1 MPLPDPPCTVRN
13 RTCQVLFRTYARA
26 RRAVKNNQC
35 GAHRG
40 HLPPAARDRLLRRKA
55 INTMVVPLGHDASG
69 SWSGQSIPP
78 MPTSYEMRMAA
89 LAGAEQT
96 LRRHLAREHG
106 SPFIGHH
113 DIPEPMRSDVERAL
127 VDEIG
132 RVTDVFLDYVTVQY
146 PLLAVWA
153 VATTLAEQY
162 GPDTDHASYGPISH
176 RLRMEIPTNRR
187 DSFNDRFRRACN
199 EYGLILPP
207 KYPGTQDLIGDYL
220 FQAGVPHS
228 QIRPL
233 VDAFLRVEQK
243 SGLPDCEDTAEVKS
257 WEEQAMEHVP
267 THLTRL
273 RKILGEDSTGYHATV
288 YVRLREWD
296 QPTTDF
302 ERRVLHEIKELSGGH
317 GPAPR
322 PPCLT
327 FRDGELRIEAAPSG
341 QSLEVDINS
350 SQPPRP
356 LNPQEGTVLS
366 PPWPRC
372 VRWQASTERNN
383 WQSLPLFKDPQ
394 ADILLFDGDS
404 GRLKGVLN
412 HQARSVPRIPA
423 GSISLVSMRP
433 FRANGEDAY
442 QLGQNAYVL
451 YPESSKALCINQGD
465 ACLNAQ
471 VDPRLRLEVDGCRVA
486 RHADGLLLAEPRT
499 VVLRG
504 DVSGL
509 SDNLEIN
516 LEYGRHFSR
525 IPVHIQPSGDL
536 VAPLNLPTRGPFG
549 KVRIS
554 LHVKSQNR
562 ALNRYGFWYWPSL
575 RGLRDGAMFDAVS
588 IPDNLAEEHLEHLT
602 RTTDGRLGLQRGVP
616 YLRAILA
623 FSVDRRVVSFTF
635 PPPGISIFVRTS
647 NGKEYP
653 LLLGTEL
660 DVPQD
665 KFASHLIVRC
675 PEQPTDIDFKGS
687 VIRNPFDKLGLW
699 RRSFASLAE
708 SGRHNVI
715 RLRLPS
721 HPQDLVRIRSG
732 SVAAPVVARRREGRS
747 LLAPPALRG
756 GNILSSGNIE
766 EGRWLI
772 KIVDWRRTTETVSG
786 SPRYAIFTL
795 VVVGDRRGRVGY
807 GFGRSDDT
815 SDAVR
820 KSIERARR
828 KMIPVPRRGNT
839 ISHAMKGSYSDTTV
853 LLKPASP
860 GTGIVA
866 IDPVRTVMEA
876 AGISD
881 VLSRYDGSRMTT
893 SIVIAVFSALGSAER
908 TAYSGGPSG

>member
-55 INTMVVPLGHDASG
+55 INTMVVPLGHDANG

-89 LAGAEQT
+89 LARAEQT

-113 DIPEPMRSDVERAL
+113 DISEPMRSDVEHAL
-127 VDEIG
+127 VVEIG
-132 RVTDVFLDYVTVQY
+132 GVTDDFLDYVTVQY

-176 RLRMEIPTNRR
+176 RLGMEISTNRR

-199 EYGLILPP
+199 EHGLILPP

-288 YVRLREWD
+288 YVRLREGD

-302 ERRVLHEIKELSGGH
+302 ERRVKELCGDTGLT
-317 GPAPR
+317 PR
-322 PPCLT
+322 PPSLT
-327 FRDGELRIEAAPSG
+327 FRDGDLRIEAAPRG
-341 QSLEVDINS
+341 QPLEVTIDR
-350 SQPPRP
+350 SQPPRR

-383 WQSLPLFKDPQ
+383 WQSLSLFKDPQ

-423 GSISLVSMRP
+423 GSISLVSMRL
-433 FRANGEDAY
+433 FRVNGEDAY

-451 YPESSKALCINQGD
+451 YPESSKALCISQGD

-471 VDPRLRLEVDGCRVA
+471 VDPRLHLEVDGCRVA

-509 SDNLEIN
+509 IDNLEIK
-516 LEYGRHFSR
+516 LEFGMHFISR
-525 IPVHIQPSGDL
+525 IPVHIRPSGDL

-562 ALNRYGFWYWPSL
+562 ALNRYVFWYWPSL
-575 RGLRDGAMFDAVS
+575 RGLRDQAVFDAES
-588 IPDNLAEEHLEHLT
+588 IPENLAKTHLKHLP
-602 RTTDGRLGLQRGVP
+602 RTADGRLSLQKDAP

-647 NGKEYP
+647 NGKECP

-675 PEQPTDIDFKGS
+675 PEQPADIDFKGH
-687 VIRNPFDKLGLW
+687 IIPNPFDKLGLW
-699 RRSFASLAE
+699 RRPFASLAE
-708 SGRHNVI
+708 PGRHNVI

-721 HPQDLVRIRSG
+721 HPQDAIDLVRIRS
-732 SVAAPVVARRREGRS
+732 RRREGRS

-766 EGRWLI
+766 EDRWLA
-772 KIVDWRRTTETVSG
+772 KLVDWRRTTETASG
-786 SPRYAIFTL
+786 SPRYVIFTL

-815 SDAVR
+815 NDAVR

-828 KMIPVPRRGNT
+828 RMIPVPRRGNT

-853 LLKPASP
+853 LLEPASP

-866 IDPVRTVMEA
+866 SDPVRAVMEA
-876 AGISD
+876 AGVSD
-881 VLSRYDGSRMTT
+881 VLSSYGGSRITT

>member
-1 MPLPDPPCTVRN
+1 
-13 RTCQVLFRTYARA
+13 
-26 RRAVKNNQC
+26 
-35 GAHRG
+35 
-40 HLPPAARDRLLRRKA
+40 
-55 INTMVVPLGHDASG
+55 
-69 SWSGQSIPP
+69 
-78 MPTSYEMRMAA
+78 MAA

-127 VDEIG
+127 VAEIRG
-132 RVTDVFLDYVTVQY
+132 VTDDFLDYVTVQY

-162 GPDTDHASYGPISH
+162 GPDTDYASYGPISH
-176 RLRMEIPTNRR
+176 RLGMEIPTNRR
-187 DSFNDRFRRACN
+187 ESFNDRFRRACN
-199 EYGLILPP
+199 EHGLILPP

-220 FQAGVPHS
+220 FQAGVPIS
-228 QIRPL
+228 QINPL
-233 VDAFLRVEQK
+233 VDTFLRVERK
-243 SGLPDCEDTAEVKS
+243 SGLPDCDDTAEVKS
-257 WEEQAMEHVP
+257 WEEQAVERVP
-267 THLTRL
+267 ERLTRL

-288 YVRLREWD
+288 YVRLREGD

-302 ERRVLHEIKELSGGH
+302 ERRILHEIKELSGGH
-317 GPAPR
+317 GPASR

-327 FRDGELRIEAAPSG
+327 FGDGELCIEAAPRG
-341 QSLEVDINS
+341 QSLEVAINS
-350 SQPPRP
+350 SQPRV
-356 LNPQEGTVLS
+356 LNPQASTVLS

-372 VRWQASTERNN
+372 VRWRASTERNN
-383 WQSLPLFKDPQ
+383 WQSLPLFNDPQ

-471 VDPRLRLEVDGCRVA
+471 LDPRLRLEVDGCRVA

-509 SDNLEIN
+509 SDNLEIK
-516 LEYGRHFSR
+516 LEYDRHFISR
-525 IPVHIQPSGDL
+525 IPVHIRPSGDL
-536 VAPLNLPTRGPFG
+536 VAPLNLPVRGPFG

-575 RGLRDGAMFDAVS
+575 RGLREGAVFDAVS
-588 IPDNLAEEHLEHLT
+588 IPENLAKAHLEHLKMT
-602 RTTDGRLGLQRGVP
+602 ADGRLSLQRDAP

-647 NGKEYP
+647 TGKERP

-665 KFASHLIVRC
+665 KFASHIIVRC
-675 PEQPTDIDFKGS
+675 PEQPTDIDFKGH
-687 VIRNPFDKLGLW
+687 IIPNPFDKLGLW
-699 RRSFASLAE
+699 RRPFASLAE
-708 SGRHNVI
+708 PGRHNVI
-715 RLRLPS
+715 RLRLPN
-721 HPQDLVRIRSG
+721 HPQDAIDLVRIRSG
-732 SVAAPVVARRREGRS
+732 SVATPVVARRREGRS

-766 EGRWLI
+766 EDRWLA
-772 KIVDWRRTTETVSG
+772 KLVDWRRTTETASG

-815 SDAVR
+815 NDAVR

-828 KMIPVPRRGNT
+828 RMIPVPRRGNT

-853 LLKPASP
+853 LLEPASP

-866 IDPVRTVMEA
+866 SDPVRAVMEA
-876 AGISD
+876 AGVSD
-881 VLSRYDGSRMTT
+881 VLSSYGGSRMTT

>member
-1 MPLPDPPCTVRN
+1 MVGTV
-13 RTCQVLFRTYARA
+13 
-26 RRAVKNNQC
+26 K
-35 GAHRG
+35 
-40 HLPPAARDRLLRRKA
+40 
-55 INTMVVPLGHDASG
+55 
-69 SWSGQSIPP
+69 PP
-78 MPTSYEMRMAA
+78 MPTSYEMRKAA
-89 LAGAEQT
+89 LDRAEQT
-96 LRRHLAREHG
+96 LRKHLAQEHG

-127 VDEIG
+127 VAEIG
-132 RVTDVFLDYVTVQY
+132 GVTDDFLDYVTVQY

-162 GPDTDHASYGPISH
+162 GPDTDHASYGPISY

-199 EYGLILPP
+199 EHGLILPP

-228 QIRPL
+228 QINPL
-233 VDAFLRVEQK
+233 VDAFLRVERK
-243 SGLPDCEDTAEVKS
+243 SGLPDCDDTAEVKS
-257 WEEQAMEHVP
+257 WEEQAVERVP
-267 THLTRL
+267 AGLTRL
-273 RKILGEDSTGYHATV
+273 REILGEDSTGYHATV
-288 YVRLREWD
+288 YVRLRDGD

-327 FRDGELRIEAAPSG
+327 FGDGELRIEAPPRG
-341 QSLEVDINS
+341 QSLEVAIDP
-350 SQPPRP
+350 SQPARP

-366 PPWPRC
+366 PPWPRY
-372 VRWQASTERNN
+372 VRWRASTERNN
-383 WQSLPLFKDPQ
+383 WQSLPLFNDP

-404 GRLKGVLN
+404 GRPKGVLN
-412 HQARSVPRIPA
+412 HQARNVPRIPA
-423 GSISLVSMRP
+423 GSISLVSMRS
-433 FRANGEDAY
+433 FRANGELAY

-509 SDNLEIN
+509 SDNLEIK
-516 LEYGRHFSR
+516 LEYGMHFISR

-536 VAPLNLPTRGPFG
+536 VAPLNLPVRGPFD

-575 RGLRDGAMFDAVS
+575 RGLRDGAVFDAES

-602 RTTDGRLGLQRGVP
+602 WTTDGRLSLQRDAP
-616 YLRAILA
+616 YLHATLA

-647 NGKEYP
+647 NGKECP
-653 LLLGTEL
+653 LLLGAEL

-665 KFASHLIVRC
+665 KFASHIIVRC
-675 PEQPTDIDFKGS
+675 PEQPTDIDIKGH
-687 VIRNPFDKLGLW
+687 IIPNPFDKLGLW
-699 RRSFASLAE
+699 RRSFALLAE
-708 SGRHNVI
+708 PGRHNVI
-715 RLRLPS
+715 RLRPPS
-721 HPQDLVRIRSG
+721 HPQDAIDLVRIRSG
-732 SVAAPVVARRREGRS
+732 SVATPVVARRREGRS

-766 EGRWLI
+766 ESRRLT
-772 KIVDWRRTTETVSG
+772 KIVDWRRTTETASG

-807 GFGRSDDT
+807 GLGRSDDT
-815 SDAVR
+815 NDAVR

-839 ISHAMKGSYSDTTV
+839 ISHAMKGSYRDTTV
-853 LLKPASP
+853 LLEPASP

-866 IDPVRTVMEA
+866 SDPVRAVMEA
-876 AGISD
+876 AGVSD

-893 SIVIAVFSALGSAER
+893 SIIIAVFSALGSAER
-908 TAYSGGPSG
+908 TAYSGDPSG